1 MLRDGEKR
9 GRGLGREL
17 RCPRQAV
24 GVSDLELVGWMAET
38 LSFGE
43 ETFC

>member
-1 MLRDGEKR
+1 MPQR
-9 GRGLGREL
+9 
-17 RCPRQAV
+17 RQAA
-24 GVSDLELVGWMAET
+24 GGGGGCVSDLELVGWMAET

>member
-1 MLRDGEKR
+1 MMPPR
-9 GRGLGREL
+9 
-17 RCPRQAV
+17 RQAV
-24 GVSDLELVGWMAET
+24 GVSGLELVGWMAEA